1 MHGALLT
8 AEQLAERWQ
17 VPKAH
22 VYALTRRGEI
32 PTVKLGRYYRYRLDA
47 IEVFEIGA
55 DTVRDTTLLAGATT
69 AIAPRP

>member
-1 MHGALLT
+1 MTAPLLT

-22 VYALTRRGEI
+22 VYALTRRCEI
-32 PTVKLGRYYRYRLDA
+32 PTVKLGRYYRYRLDR
-47 IEVFEIGA
+47 IEAFEVGA
-55 DTVRDTTLLAGATT
+55 DTVEVNKLAGATT